1 MALWCAL
8 NYCKNSAVHGFH
20 LIFRYM
26 SQWLFGK
33 TESMSFVLGHFFKY
47 SKQSRCQYSEWSLML
62 TVRKV
67 VLFVMSIKSH
77 S

>member
-1 MALWCAL
+1 
-8 NYCKNSAVHGFH
+8 
-20 LIFRYM
+20 M

-33 TESMSFVLGHFFKY
+33 TESTSFVLGHFFKY